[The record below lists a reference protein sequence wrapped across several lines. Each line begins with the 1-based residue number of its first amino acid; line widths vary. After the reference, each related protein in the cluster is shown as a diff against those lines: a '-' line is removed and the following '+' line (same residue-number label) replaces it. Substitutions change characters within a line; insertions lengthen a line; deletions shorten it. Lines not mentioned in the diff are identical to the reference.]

1 MTQRSKL
8 SIGAVAKNVRHL
20 LPHPWIGLK
29 LMALEGEKWLFNLL
43 NPNAAAGKARSIRQ
57 VSIRI
62 TDVCNLRCHTCGHWS
77 GRASHICTHSCFI
90 RTSTARASFLAA
102 GSNQYHL
109 PCHCRF
115 NRCKPS

>member
-57 VSIRI
+57 LSFRI
-62 TDVCNLRCHTCGHWS
+62 TDLCNLRCHTCGQWGDQGFLH
-77 GRASHICTHSCFI
+77 GQNL
-90 RTSTARASFLAA
+90 RT
-102 GSNQYHL
+102 
-109 PCHCRF
+109 
-115 NRCKPS
+115 